1 MLCIDLIIINYIYN
15 TCYCRFFD
23 IIMSFI
29 ENQDDAVVD
38 LEADVQQATI
48 NVSELLINKELVLFC
63 QFGSLMTPDGRVIW
77 TVSFFA

>member
-1 MLCIDLIIINYIYN
+1 MLYIDFNGNGTFY

-48 NVSELLINKELVLFC
+48 SVSKLLI
-63 QFGSLMTPDGRVIW
+63 
-77 TVSFFA
+77 